1 MTWLEQCSID
11 VVVGDVLDLEA
22 DALVLATKD
31 GPRPYGRL
39 TRSIVERC
47 GDGLL
52 QALAAEQER
61 RRVDRQPF
69 GRSDSLLIDAAGCGI
84 PGYRHVL
91 AVCLWED
98 EGNYTPAGLAGG
110 WSVALRALI
119 QMGGGAR
126 SAVFPVIA
134 AGGWRERMDAY
145 GRIVAD
151 VFEQFDRL
159 RGSGGFSVEEVTLV
173 ATRQAEVDSLERALS
188 RLE

>member
-1 MTWLEQCSID
+1 MTWLERCSID

-22 DALVLATKD
+22 DVLVLATKD

-39 TRSIVERC
+39 TRSVVERC

-52 QALAAEQER
+52 LALATERER
-61 RRVDRQPF
+61 RVVERQPF
-69 GRSDSLLIDAAGCGI
+69 GRSDSLLIDGATCGI
-84 PGYRHVL
+84 PGYRHIL

-98 EGNYTPAGLAGG
+98 EGDYTPAGLAGG

-119 QMGGGAR
+119 RMGEGAC

-134 AGGWRERMDAY
+134 AGGWRDRMDAY
-145 GRIVAD
+145 GRVVAD

-159 RGSGGFSVEEVTLV
+159 SGSAEFPVEDVTV
-173 ATRQAEVDSLERALS
+173 ATTRQVEADSLDRAFS
-188 RLE
+188 RLT